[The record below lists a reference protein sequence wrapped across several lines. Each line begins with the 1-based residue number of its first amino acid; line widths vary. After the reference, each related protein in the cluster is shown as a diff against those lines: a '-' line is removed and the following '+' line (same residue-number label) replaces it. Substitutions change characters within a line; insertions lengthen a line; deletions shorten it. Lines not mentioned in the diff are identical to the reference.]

1 MLSLMGTKAVRIME
15 VSTRTVRVTWLIWE
29 TLSRIKNNNK
39 TLLLMVLIR
48 YRPRE
53 KLTKLALSNV
63 FKTIHRGLIR
73 DIWRAG
79 ITCPRLTTKTFS
91 SKRAKE
97 VPRCV
102 LLQTLSTII
111 IIIMVKTME
120 NHYDLIHPHRR
131 ARAPRSPS
139 NKHLSEPKK
148 KLFSSTACQT
158 QTPTL
163 SISSR
168 TIKRTHRRSS
178 LSNRLY

>member
-1 MLSLMGTKAVRIME
+1 MLSLMGTKAARIME
-15 VSTRTVRVTWLIWE
+15 VSIRIVRVTWLIWE

-39 TLLLMVLIR
+39 TLLLMVVVR

-53 KLTKLALSNV
+53 KQTKLALSNV
-63 FKTIHRGLIR
+63 FKTIHQGLIR

-79 ITCPRLTTKTFS
+79 ITCPMLTTKTFS
-91 SKRAKE
+91 SKRTKE

-102 LLQTLSTII
+102 LLQTLSII

-120 NHYDLIHPHRR
+120 NNHYDLIHPHRR
-131 ARAPRSPS
+131 ARAPHSPS

-158 QTPTL
+158 QMPTL

-168 TIKRTHRRSS
+168 TIRKTRRRLISS
-178 LSNRLY
+178 RL